1 MNELELYS
9 DEDIMDEFYG
19 RELDRFKSDVV
30 ELDYV
35 DKEQFG
41 FIAETFIAANWE
53 QREKIYNLIKTTVK

>member
-1 MNELELYS
+1 MNGLELYS

-35 DKEQFG
+35 DKERFD
-41 FIAETFIAANWE
+41 FIVETFIAANWE
-53 QREKIYNLIKTTVK
+53 QRQEIYNLIKKWKH